1 MTKNICP
8 VCGYDELNEPAYND
22 IGGGSFEICS
32 SCFFQFAYD
41 EGDIGIEEP
50 ETHAIHQE
58 WREKWIKDGMPW
70 RGGDGKPDDW
80 NPITQLR
87 NIGIIISG

>member
-8 VCGYDELNEPAYND
+8 VCGYDELREPAYD
-22 IGGGSFEICS
+22 EDGGGNFEYCD
-32 SCFFQFAYD
+32 SCRFHFGYHD
-41 EGDIGIEEP
+41 RGYGIEEP
-50 ETHAIHQE
+50 ETHKIHQE

-70 RGGDGKPDDW
+70 RDEDEKPFNW
-80 NPITQLR
+80 NPINQLR